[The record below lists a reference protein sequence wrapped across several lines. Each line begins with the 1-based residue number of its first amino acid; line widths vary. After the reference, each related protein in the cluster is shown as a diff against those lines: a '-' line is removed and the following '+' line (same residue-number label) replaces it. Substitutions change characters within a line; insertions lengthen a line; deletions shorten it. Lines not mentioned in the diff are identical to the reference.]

1 MGFDFQNF
9 FRIQKFFAAAPAAT
23 PTASKNMVAYAVI
36 AASKP
41 GEGPRM
47 TTSSPIYTFFFFFW
61 QICKLSRI

>member
-9 FRIQKFFAAAPAAT
+9 LRIQKFFAAAPAAT

-36 AASKP
+36 AASQP

-47 TTSSPIYTFFFFFW
+47 TTNNPIHTFFFF